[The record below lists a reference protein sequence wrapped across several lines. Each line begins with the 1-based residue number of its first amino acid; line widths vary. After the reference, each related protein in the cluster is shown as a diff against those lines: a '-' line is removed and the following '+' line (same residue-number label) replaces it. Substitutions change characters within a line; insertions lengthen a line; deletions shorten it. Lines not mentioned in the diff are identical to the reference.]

1 MKNRLLVAML
11 CYAVLA
17 GLAGLTLRDFPS
29 YPFRSAVWVLLA
41 ALAVMTWVT
50 AFFRK

>member
-17 GLAGLTLRDFPS
+17 VLAGLTLKDFPA

-41 ALAVMTWVT
+41 ALALMTWVT
-50 AFFRK
+50 AFRRE